1 MADKK
6 RILTGLTPSAGQLHI
21 GNYFGCIKPMLD
33 LQKKEE
39 ENAEMFLFL
48 SNMHAMT
55 KILDGEKVRENSFGL
70 LKLYLACGA
79 DPKKFFIYNQ
89 ADVPAHAQLCR
100 VLQCVTHM

>member
-1 MADKK
+1 MQ

-21 GNYFGCIKPMLD
+21 GNYFGAIKPMLD
-33 LQKKEE
+33 LQREKEGE
-39 ENAEMFLFL
+39 AEIFLFL
-48 SNMHAMT
+48 SNMHALT
-55 KILDGEKVRENSFGL
+55 KILNGAEVRQNSLNL

-100 VLQCVTHM
+100 ILECVTHM